1 MNEALLSIIALILGL
16 IIGYAAC
23 YFLIVRTRS
32 VQAQQD
38 ADRLREELELSRQ
51 KREQDQQIITNN
63 QGEISRVQTQLEQA
77 NNRLSEHKQEI
88 EELHKQLT
96 EKFELIA
103 NRIVSHNSKSMQE
116 RHEEKL
122 KDILNPFKERIEKFE
137 KQVDST
143 HKESI
148 KDHQSLK
155 EQIARLQEL
164 NKTIGEEAQNLTRAL
179 KGEQKTQGNWG
190 EFILESILE
199 KSGLEKGREFVV
211 QESVTNEDGKR
222 LQPDVIIRLPEGKTL
237 VIDSKVSLTS
247 YERYVNEE
255 DEVKRAAHLKAHLLS
270 LKTHVK
276 QLSDKNYNK
285 LYDLK
290 SLDFVLMFVPIEPA
304 FNLAVQQ
311 DPKLYNDSFNQNIIV
326 ISTSTLLATLRT
338 ISSIW
343 RQEKQ
348 NINAVEI
355 AKEGGALYDKFT
367 GFVETLNSLGKKMDS
382 AKSDYDKA
390 VGQLHTGKGSL
401 VRRAEK
407 MKLLGVKASKQLPD
421 DMVDRAE

>member
-1 MNEALLSIIALILGL
+1 MNDALLPLLALILGL
-16 IIGYAAC
+16 AIGYAIC
-23 YFLIVRTRS
+23 YYLMVKAKSI
-32 VQAQQD
+32 QASQE
-38 ADRLREELELSRQ
+38 ADRLRQDLQESRN
-51 KREQDQQIITNN
+51 KREADQQTIAQN
-63 QGEISRVQTQLEQA
+63 QGEIARVTTQLKEAEVRLQEQK
-77 NNRLSEHKQEI
+77 SEI
-88 EELHKQLT
+88 ELLHKQLT

-103 NRIVSHNSKSMQE
+103 NRIVSQNSKSMQE

-137 KQVDST
+137 KQVDTT

-155 EQIARLQEL
+155 SQIAQLQEL
-164 NKTIGEEAQNLTRAL
+164 NKTIGIEAQNLTKAL

-211 QESVTNEDGKR
+211 QESVTNTDGKR
-222 LQPDVIIRLPEGKTL
+222 LQPDVVIKLPEGKTL
-237 VIDSKVSLTS
+237 VIDSKVSLTA
-247 YERYVNEE
+247 YERYINEE
-255 DEVKRAAHLKAHLLS
+255 DESQKALHLKAHLQS
-270 LKTHVK
+270 LKNHVK

-304 FNLAVQQ
+304 FNVAVQA
-311 DPKLYNDSFNQNIIV
+311 DPKLYNDSFHQNIII

-348 NINAVEI
+348 NLNAVEI
-355 AKEGGALYDKFT
+355 AKEGGLLYDKFT
-367 GFVETLNSLGKKMDS
+367 GFVETLIGLGKKMES
-382 AKSDYDKA
+382 AKSDYEKA
-390 VGQLHTGKGSL
+390 MGQLHLGKGNL

-407 MKLLGVKASKQLPD
+407 MKALGIKTSKNLPD
-421 DMVDRAE
+421 ELVDRAE